1 MKRMKLRNTV
11 RKQITTLAGIRRK
24 LLIRK
29 VSKGQRNLI
38 RLTKFSICFLKYG
51 FLKYIHRF
59 KLMKLT
65 ETLITFAS
73 VKLQS
78 NYFNQSHCAT
88 SSHPGSQVLLFLSR
102 SFYLG
107 FHKYS
112 RITGVQGKGKSISS
126 TNHRSTREGEGYF
139 FNSSLSLPPALQA
152 LRHQPDES
160 RRALTSA
167 DSQQIAGLEPGH
179 FGFRAQVANH

>member
-1 MKRMKLRNTV
+1 MNTKDLSEIEIMKRMKLRNTV

-88 SSHPGSQVLLFLSR
+88 SSHPGPQVLQFLSDPSIWVFTNIYESQEYKGR
-102 SFYLG
+102 GRVFLQL
-107 FHKYS
+107 FP
-112 RITGVQGKGKSISS
+112 IT
-126 TNHRSTREGEGYF
+126 STRFAGTQTLAGRIPQG
-139 FNSSLSLPPALQA
+139 SHLCRQLA
-152 LRHQPDES
+152 
-160 RRALTSA
+160 
-167 DSQQIAGLEPGH
+167 AGLEPGH

>member
-24 LLIRK
+24 LLIGK
-29 VSKGQRNLI
+29 ASKGQRNLI

-51 FLKYIHRF
+51 FLKYMHRF

-88 SSHPGSQVLLFLSR
+88 SSHPGPQVLLFLFR

-112 RITGVQGKGKSISS
+112 RITGVQGKGMGISS
-126 TNHRSTREGEGYF
+126 TLPYHFHPLCRHLDICRTNPAG
-139 FNSSLSLPPALQA
+139 LSPL
-152 LRHQPDES
+152 
-160 RRALTSA
+160 
-167 DSQQIAGLEPGH
+167 QIASSRTRTRTLWFPSAS
-179 FGFRAQVANH
+179 R